1 MATHTQIQFKIIM
14 RIMRKE
20 AQLGN
25 DGKPHQSQ
33 SLTTLA
39 QKEPNCF
46 RQSSKWSKDTHR
58 GIDSFYIKFK

>member
-25 DGKPHQSQ
+25 DGKPH
-33 SLTTLA
+33 
-39 QKEPNCF
+39 
-46 RQSSKWSKDTHR
+46 
-58 GIDSFYIKFK
+58 